1 MSLKIISKDIRG
13 TWVARWVKLPT
24 HDWNDLRPWS
34 HGSWSEAREG
44 FCTQWRVC
52 LSFFLYSS
60 PCLSAL
66 SISKKKINK
75 SLKKIKISDLL
86 FGCKSTWSFG
96 GNKIE
101 CVELDYGGSWWFQ
114 WVLTHSRKG
123 RKGGIIVLTE
133 NNPMKLTWL
142 SDSANNI
149 LYLH

>member
-1 MSLKIISKDIRG
+1 MIEMISGHDLMG
-13 TWVARWVKLPT
+13 HGVKPEK
-24 HDWNDLRPWS
+24 
-34 HGSWSEAREG
+34 GSALNEESAY
-44 FCTQWRVC
+44 
-52 LSFFLYSS
+52 LSFSTPPPAYL
-60 PCLSAL
+60 LSL
-66 SISKKKINK
+66 SQKKINK